1 MESMKKMPSETP
13 LPQEYPAAVEPGA
26 GQGERIDW
34 AAWLKE
40 FGPRLFLY
48 ARQQARS
55 EADAEDIMQDALV
68 QLVRAVEGG
77 SFNGERSKWPSYV
90 YTAIRHLAM
99 DRGRRE
105 EAQSRNLQRF
115 RDDLVSAEYEYP
127 EPWLQS
133 SQDDE
138 QLRLQME
145 ALLRTLPSEFSEV
158 VVLRIW
164 GEHTFQQIA
173 DMTFTNLSTVTS
185 RYRYAMQALRKKLTV
200 NPLAL

>member
-1 MESMKKMPSETP
+1 MMDIPANSP
-13 LPQEYPAAVEPGA
+13 LPPLYPDDIGVPEVPEPV
-26 GQGERIDW
+26 DW

-48 ARQQARS
+48 ARQQARC

-68 QLVRAVEGG
+68 QLVRAVESG
-77 SFNGERSKWPSYV
+77 SFTGERSRWSSYV

-99 DRGRRE
+99 DRGRRADVRE
-105 EAQSRNLQRF
+105 RNLQRF
-115 RDDLVSAEYEYP
+115 RDDMQETVAYP

-138 QLRLQME
+138 QLREQME
-145 ALLRTLPSEFSEV
+145 ALLRTLPSEFAEV

-185 RYRYAMQALRKKLTV
+185 RYRYAMQALRKKLTS
-200 NPLAL
+200 NPLES

>member
-1 MESMKKMPSETP
+1 MDTPATSP
-13 LPQEYPAAVEPGA
+13 LPQEYPAATSMAGAPEP
-26 GQGERIDW
+26 EPVDW

-48 ARQQARS
+48 ARQQARV
-55 EADAEDIMQDALV
+55 EEDAEDIMQEALV
-68 QLVRAVEGG
+68 QLVRAVESG
-77 SFNGERSKWPSYV
+77 SFRGERSKWPSYV

-105 EAQSRNLQRF
+105 DVRRNNLQRF
-115 RDDLVSAEYEYP
+115 RDDMDAAEYP

-133 SQDDE
+133 SLDDE
-138 QLRLQME
+138 HLRRQME
-145 ALLRTLPSEFSEV
+145 ALLRTLPAEFAEV

-185 RYRYAMQALRKKLTV
+185 RYRYAMQSLRKKLTA
-200 NPLAL
+200 NPMPI

>member
-1 MESMKKMPSETP
+1 MKNMPADNP
-13 LPQEYPAAVEPGA
+13 LPQESPAAEQAAGSGA
-26 GQGERIDW
+26 PPREDW

-48 ARQQARS
+48 ARQQARCD
-55 EADAEDIMQDALV
+55 ADAEDIMQDALV
-68 QLVRAVEGG
+68 QLVRAVESG
-77 SFNGERSKWPSYV
+77 SFTGERSKWPSYA

-105 EAQSRNLQRF
+105 DARRNNLQRF
-115 RDDLVSAEYEYP
+115 QNDMAAAEYP

-133 SQDDE
+133 SQDDA
-138 QLRLQME
+138 QLREQVE
-145 ALLRTLPSEFSEV
+145 ALLRTLPREFAEV

-185 RYRYAMQALRKKLTV
+185 RYRYAMQALRKKLAS
-200 NPLAL
+200 NPLES

>member
-1 MESMKKMPSETP
+1 MESMKDLPANSP
-13 LPQEYPAAVEPGA
+13 LPREYPADCETAAVPP
-26 GQGERIDW
+26 ERVDW

-48 ARQQARS
+48 ARQQARA
-55 EADAEDIMQDALV
+55 EADAEDIMQEALV
-68 QLVRAVEGG
+68 QLVRAVESG
-77 SFNGERSKWPSYV
+77 SFRGERAKWPSYV

-105 EAQSRNLQRF
+105 DTFRNNLQRY
-115 RDDLVSAEYEYP
+115 RDDMEAAEYP

-133 SQDDE
+133 SADDE
-138 QLRLQME
+138 LLRRQME
-145 ALLRTLPSEFSEV
+145 ALLRTLPAEFAEV

-164 GEHTFQQIA
+164 GEYTFQQIA

-185 RYRYAMQALRKKLTV
+185 RYRYAMQALRKKLSEH
-200 NPLAL
+200 PLES

>member
-1 MESMKKMPSETP
+1 MKQMFADTP
-13 LPQEYPAAVEPGA
+13 LPPEYPAAEMA
-26 GQGERIDW
+26 EQGEAVPQQVDW

-48 ARQQARS
+48 ARQQARCD
-55 EADAEDIMQDALV
+55 ADAEDIMQDALV

-77 SFNGERSKWPSYV
+77 SFRGERSRWPGYV

-105 EAQSRNLQRF
+105 EVQRSTLQRF
-115 RDDLVSAEYEYP
+115 RDGAESAEYP

-138 QLRLQME
+138 HLRRQVEL
-145 ALLRTLPSEFSEV
+145 LLRSLPAEFAEV

-164 GEHTFQQIA
+164 GEYTFQQIA

-185 RYRYAMQALRKKLTV
+185 RYRYAMQALRKKLSS
-200 NPLAL
+200 NPLES

>member
-1 MESMKKMPSETP
+1 MPATSP
-13 LPQEYPAAVEPGA
+13 LPQEYPAATEPAGA
-26 GQGERIDW
+26 PVPVDW

-48 ARQQARS
+48 ARQQARA
-55 EADAEDIMQDALV
+55 EEDAEDIMQEALV

-77 SFNGERSKWPSYV
+77 SFRGERSKWPSYV

-105 EAQSRNLQRF
+105 NVRRSYLQRF
-115 RDDLVSAEYEYP
+115 RVGMEAEAYP

-133 SQDDE
+133 SHDDE
-138 QLRLQME
+138 HLRRQTE
-145 ALLRTLPSEFSEV
+145 ALLRTLPGEFAEV

-185 RYRYAMQALRKKLTV
+185 RYRYAMQALRKRLSD
-200 NPLAL
+200 NPLSL

>member
-1 MESMKKMPSETP
+1 MDKPADSP
-13 LPQEYPAAVEPGA
+13 LPREYPADCSVDGA
-26 GQGERIDW
+26 ASERVDW

-48 ARQQARS
+48 ARQQARV
-55 EADAEDIMQDALV
+55 EADAEDIMQEALV
-68 QLVRAVEGG
+68 QLVRAVESG
-77 SFNGERSKWPSYV
+77 SFRGERSKWSCYV

-105 EAQSRNLQRF
+105 DALRSNLQRY
-115 RDDLVSAEYEYP
+115 REGMEVADYP

-133 SQDDE
+133 SADDE
-138 QLRLQME
+138 HLRQQME
-145 ALLRTLPSEFSEV
+145 TLLRALPAEFAEV

-164 GEHTFQQIA
+164 GEYTFQQIA

-185 RYRYAMQALRKKLTV
+185 RYRYAMQALRKKLSEH
-200 NPLAL
+200 PLES